1 MPSHP
6 LRKNNVHVQGTGP
19 RTMLFAHGL
28 GTDQRAFAALAAS
41 FLPTWRVVLM
51 DHVGFG
57 GSDPGAYRDAR
68 HATLDGYARDV
79 IDVLDALQLDEVVY
93 VGHSAGALIGTVAC
107 VQSPA
112 RFRRMVMIGMS
123 PRFIDEPPGY
133 VGGFDAVAIEGMLDL
148 LERDQSAWASAMT
161 PLAMGDHDTP
171 QTQQE
176 FGASLRALDPVFARK
191 FARLV
196 FTVDIRPLLPR
207 VEVPVL
213 AIQCTHDSIV
223 PRAVGHY
230 LQRTL
235 PHCRLHEIEG
245 TGHCPHLSHPTETL
259 AAIAGHLHGA
269 ELRH

>member
-1 MPSHP
+1 MPADP
-6 LRKNNVHVQGTGP
+6 LRKNNVHVQGAGP

-68 HATLDGYARDV
+68 HGTLDGYARDV

-107 VQSPA
+107 VQAPA
-112 RFRRMVMIGMS
+112 RFSRLVAIGMS
-123 PRFIDEPPGY
+123 PRFVDDPPDY
-133 VGGFDAVAIEGMLDL
+133 VGGFDAVAIEGLLDL
-148 LERDQSAWASAMT
+148 LERDQAAWASTLA
-161 PLAMGDHDTP
+161 PLAMGEHGAP
-171 QTQQE
+171 QMQQD
-176 FGASLRALDPVFARK
+176 FGARLRALDPVFARK

-207 VEVPVL
+207 VEVPVFAL
-213 AIQCTHDSIV
+213 QCTRDSIV

-230 LQRTL
+230 LQRSF
-235 PHCRLHEIEG
+235 PHCQLQEIEG
-245 TGHCPHLSHPTETL
+245 TGHCPHLSHPNETL
-259 AAIAGHLHGA
+259 AAIAGHLHGGKPG
-269 ELRH
+269 H